1 MPRYSVPVVKARRA
15 EDRAR
20 WLAFSPACHVS
31 VRVLVLAIELA
42 GSLTTYPKFR
52 AKFQTRAFLPAGRT
66 AFLPRLAR
74 HSWYATSIGAAT
86 AIDE

>member
-1 MPRYSVPVVKARRA
+1 MTGFLPCLSCICQSA
-15 EDRAR
+15 
-20 WLAFSPACHVS
+20 
-31 VRVLVLAIELA
+31 VLAIELA
-42 GSLTTYPKFR
+42 GSLTTHPKFR

>member
-1 MPRYSVPVVKARRA
+1 MQRYSVSAIKARA
-15 EDRAR
+15 EDRATE
-20 WLAFSPACHVS
+20 LAFPLLVCIP

-42 GSLTTYPKFR
+42 GVLGNRTNFR
-52 AKFQTRAFLPAGRT
+52 PKFQTRAFLPAGRT
-66 AFLPRLAR
+66 AFLPRFAR